1 MISKEKYNFH
11 RNTIYFQFNGRVSIA
26 LKSLFLAWLLLPI
39 AQNGSSVLF
48 DLVLAP
54 VHDTV
59 LQLSSDTKD
68 LALSGLAA
76 CLDDILQPLV
86 TWTLNTAEAG
96 LRLVQLAIL
105 QGRGVVTPPLS
116 CAGAILLNSPGL
128 LLTSIAD
135 TGNSMLDLINILS
148 LYIYDFLN
156 SLLSYSNNCLHLLA
170 SVAYSIFEEVLVLF
184 EDPINVIIRYSWT
197 AVSSY
202 QYLTTKVTEYYQYNK
217 RNPIF
222 FSDLFKGIRNIV
234 IQEALTIQ
242 EKIYTVLEKFT
253 QVLSLKVLTVAEH
266 FFSDVNNLSRV
277 SFNIVYQWF
286 SKLQPALTELFH
298 YFRIIYDFI
307 TECLNSFIFSFQNC
321 LGIFF
326 AYVLMFLN
334 EIVRLSFVVYEAFH
348 DLTIFFFKS
357 ISSHIYQNQKQ
368 PRLFSQLFKQMIR
381 QIK

>member
-1 MISKEKYNFH
+1 M
-11 RNTIYFQFNGRVSIA
+11 
-26 LKSLFLAWLLLPI
+26 
-39 AQNGSSVLF
+39 
-48 DLVLAP
+48 LAP

-59 LQLSSDTKD
+59 LQLCSDTKD

-86 TWTLNTAEAG
+86 TSALNTAEAG
-96 LRLVQLAIL
+96 LKLAQLTFLQVQ
-105 QGRGVVTPPLS
+105 GVVTPPLS

-128 LLTSIAD
+128 LMTSITD
-135 TGNSMLDLINILS
+135 TGNSVLDIINILS
-148 LYIYDFLN
+148 LSIYDILK
-156 SLLSYSNNCLHLLA
+156 SLLSYSNNFLNLLA

-184 EDPINVIIRYSWT
+184 EDPINVLKRYSLT
-197 AVSSY
+197 AVTSY

-222 FSDLFKGIRNIV
+222 FSDIFKGIRKIV
-234 IQEALTIQ
+234 IPEALTIL

-253 QVLSLKVLTVAEH
+253 QVLSLEVSTVAKQ
-266 FFSDVNNLSRV
+266 FFSNVKYLSGV

-286 SKLQPALTELFH
+286 SKLQPTLSELFH
-298 YFRIIYDFI
+298 YFKIFCDFI
-307 TECLNSFIFSFQNC
+307 TKCLNSFIFSFQTFLEIC
-321 LGIFF
+321 L
-326 AYVLMFLN
+326 AYILIFLN